1 MRGYVFRYCSLA
13 CRAAVTGSARLS
25 SREPRSRRLSSLVCS
40 AGEMLMPAG
49 SAWLEMVDSWIG
61 ARSGSSVHVPCV
73 ASLLLQGVEEGGGRF
88 RDVAVVRS
96 DHVQQRRLHVL
107 AHRDRTADV
116 EVGAALQPVA
126 QVAAARSEEHTSE
139 L

>member
-1 MRGYVFRYCSLA
+1 
-13 CRAAVTGSARLS
+13 
-25 SREPRSRRLSSLVCS
+25 
-40 AGEMLMPAG
+40 MLMPAG
-49 SAWLEMVDSWIG
+49 SAWLAMVDSWIG

-88 RDVAVVRS
+88 RVVAVVRS

-116 EVGAALQPVA
+116 EVGAALQPVV
-126 QVAAARSEEHTSE
+126 QVAARSEERRVGKEGVGTCRSRGSPYP
-139 L
+139 